1 MKVWPYILVHLGH
14 FGGKFALTVKLL
26 STKRRE
32 KKSSIELFE
41 LVCVCVC
48 VKLNFSACLLA
59 LWTNSSMNCL
69 FIHCLPPPLFFPLV
83 WISDCEIVTDSEGN
97 EYKMADFEWLIWILS
112 FKMGHLQLRRQSW
125 FLTEAWVFGF
135 GLSLFF
141 PPSLLAVRAVIIPS
155 CAEPGN

>member
-1 MKVWPYILVHLGH
+1 MGH

-69 FIHCLPPPLFFPLV
+69 FIHCLPPPFFFPLV

-97 EYKMADFEWLIWILS
+97 EYKMADFE
-112 FKMGHLQLRRQSW
+112 
-125 FLTEAWVFGF
+125 
-135 GLSLFF
+135 
-141 PPSLLAVRAVIIPS
+141 
-155 CAEPGN
+155 

>member
-1 MKVWPYILVHLGH
+1 MGH

-97 EYKMADFEWLIWILS
+97 EYKMADFE
-112 FKMGHLQLRRQSW
+112 
-125 FLTEAWVFGF
+125 
-135 GLSLFF
+135 
-141 PPSLLAVRAVIIPS
+141 
-155 CAEPGN
+155 

>member
-1 MKVWPYILVHLGH
+1 MYSFMSKFPRTQFFFLKLKLKSSCHSTSHLKKIKNNESVHLGH

-69 FIHCLPPPLFFPLV
+69 FIHCPPPPFF
-83 WISDCEIVTDSEGN
+83 
-97 EYKMADFEWLIWILS
+97 
-112 FKMGHLQLRRQSW
+112 
-125 FLTEAWVFGF
+125 FLLYG
-135 GLSLFF
+135 SLTVK
-141 PPSLLAVRAVIIPS
+141 SLLILKEMNTKWQIL
-155 CAEPGN
+155 ND